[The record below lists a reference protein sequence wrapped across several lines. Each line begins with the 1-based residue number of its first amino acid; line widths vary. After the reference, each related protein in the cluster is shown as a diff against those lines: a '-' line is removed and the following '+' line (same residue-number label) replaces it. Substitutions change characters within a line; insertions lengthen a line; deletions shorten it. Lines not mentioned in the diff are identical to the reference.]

1 MGYIP
6 DGYFPDADAPTWYNA
21 ATLSEIE
28 GSTVLAKEAT
38 VGFIEKWV
46 LNRLSITVNGDGTET
61 VRLFDNDSS
70 TVLKTWIWDPVT
82 KTRAMAV

>member
-21 ATLSEIE
+21 PTLSEIE
-28 GSTVLAKEAT
+28 GSSLAKGAT
-38 VGFIEKWV
+38 LEFIEKWV